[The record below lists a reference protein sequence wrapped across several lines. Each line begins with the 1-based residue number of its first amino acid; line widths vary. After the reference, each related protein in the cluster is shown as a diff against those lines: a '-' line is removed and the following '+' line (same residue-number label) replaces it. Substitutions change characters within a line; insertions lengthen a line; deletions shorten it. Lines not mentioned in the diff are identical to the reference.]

1 MSPDDP
7 TRDSGAEVTPSRS
20 PLDGDLRGRGP
31 VLAAP
36 GAAPP
41 SADASSP
48 RSPLEAPDGAN
59 RGGVPSATPPPPAG
73 DTVAPQL
80 SAEDEGTDEVPLPG
94 PNVIQL
100 RAFGAAAGS
109 ARQAP
114 QEPVAPGAGA
124 VTEDEGDGELR
135 PPPPELLVPAVEA
148 CLFAATG
155 VVTVA
160 QLAGALRL
168 SPELVSSALD
178 ALRERLVRT
187 GSGLRVVPVADGWQ
201 LRTEAR
207 LAVWV
212 AAIRGGKPVR
222 LSRPALETLAI
233 VAFRQPVT
241 KGAVDDIRGVDSG
254 GVLRMLLD
262 RGLVKMLGRSE
273 DPGRPLTYGTT
284 PAFLELFGMRSLADL
299 PTLKDLRQLQPDDPP
314 PFGE

>member
-1 MSPDDP
+1 MTPDDP
-7 TRDSGAEVTPSRS
+7 NDPELP
-20 PLDGDLRGRGP
+20 
-31 VLAAP
+31 
-36 GAAPP
+36 
-41 SADASSP
+41 AD
-48 RSPLEAPDGAN
+48 D
-59 RGGVPSATPPPPAG
+59 
-73 DTVAPQL
+73 
-80 SAEDEGTDEVPLPG
+80 GTDEVPLPG

-100 RAFGAAAGS
+100 RSFGAANGS
-109 ARQAP
+109 ARTRS
-114 QEPVAPGAGA
+114 QESRPPSAGA
-124 VTEDEGDGELR
+124 EQDDDGNGELR

-155 VVTVA
+155 VVTVL
-160 QLAGALRL
+160 QMAGALRL
-168 SPELVSSALD
+168 SPELVISALE
-178 ALRERLVRT
+178 ALRERLIRT
-187 GSGLRVVPVADGWQ
+187 GSGLRLIPVADGWQ
-201 LRTEAR
+201 LRTEPR

-222 LSRPALETLAI
+222 LSRPALETLGI

-299 PTLKDLRQLQPDDPP
+299 PTLKDLRQLQPEDVPP
-314 PFGE
+314 VGE